1 MDLLLLGHRGK
12 GHLFW
17 DAGESEFAVGLS
29 DFKEFV
35 CLCVNVSLPG
45 CQADVCPAITAK
57 FSSKKA
63 LP

>member
-1 MDLLLLGHRGK
+1 MDLWLLGHRGK

-17 DAGESEFAVGLS
+17 DAGESEFAFRSS

-35 CLCVNVSLPG
+35 YLCVDVSLPG

-57 FSSKKA
+57 FS
-63 LP
+63 